1 MSVNFTRQ
9 LPALFSNNRLL
20 RLFSV
25 HCCFDLATGVTTT
38 FVASKQQCTL
48 NSRNSRLLLNKAGN
62 CRVKLTLTKPNAT
75 VVAFYNLA
83 IR

>member
-1 MSVNFTRQ
+1 
-9 LPALFSNNRLL
+9 ALLTTLNVDRS
-20 RLFSV
+20 
-25 HCCFDLATGVTTT
+25 DATKVVVTP
-38 FVASKQQCTL
+38 VAKSKQQCTL

-62 CRVKLTLTKPNAT
+62 CRVKLTLTKPTAT